1 MTMPLFLLVLCF
13 APLNAAPAPAHAWAQ
28 DPVELGR
35 LAAEQRQVAEQ
46 LRRLDALLEV
56 LQARDLEEGRE
67 DRAKLLEGARAR
79 LAEAN
84 ENGTDL
90 ATVVESLASE
100 LGALRTGNA
109 LEGQTALLATLQELL
124 DYLIQSEREE
134 RERAFEEA
142 LADRGAKLDEFASR
156 QQQLLERTRLLQE
169 QGSEDQE
176 GSSESSEENSEESN
190 SENSENSES
199 SKSENSEGEQND
211 ESADNP
217 EESAEQTQEQREE
230 AQRRLAEE
238 QAALAQEIEEFNQSQ
253 AEQLG
258 RTPES
263 SQRAEQKSR
272 EAAKELRQP
281 GAEDQ
286 PAQTPEDLEEAE
298 KKQQEALDALE
309 QARQETAAQEQQNE
323 QRKKKE
329 ALINVERSAVEIL
342 ARHEQVDSTLQALSA
357 ASNGGP
363 VPRSARARLRQASNE
378 ERDIADDAEDLLL
391 EIQLLGA
398 DAFPFYLM
406 ALVEDHRRLAGRVG
420 PPRYKLDMAT
430 EALSTGLI
438 AGWES
443 LIDAIR
449 VEQERLRKQMEEPS
463 TQPPPGQQPEDDQED
478 PLVGFAVEL
487 QLLKRMQQQITDSLE
502 RLEQQQATFAAAG
515 ISLGPEEVA
524 ELEMLLDRQAELQL
538 QFESMIAR
546 LQGADDVEEA
556 EDL

>member
-1 MTMPLFLLVLCF
+1 MTMPLFHLVLCF
-13 APLNAAPAPAHAWAQ
+13 APLTAAPAPAPAWAQ

-46 LRRLDALLEV
+46 LRRLDALLAV

-67 DRAKLLEGARAR
+67 DRAKLIAGARAR

-84 ENGTDL
+84 EQGSDL

-109 LEGQTALLATLQELL
+109 LEGQTALLTTLQELL

-142 LADRGAKLDEFASR
+142 LADRGAKLDEFTSR

-169 QGSEDQE
+169 QTAKDQE
-176 GSSESSEENSEESN
+176 AANDSSEENGEESN
-190 SENSENSES
+190 AENSES
-199 SKSENSEGEQND
+199 TEGESAEGEQND
-211 ESADNP
+211 SDSQEG
-217 EESAEQTQEQREE
+217 EESAQQTQEEREE
-230 AQRRLAEE
+230 AQRRLAED
-238 QAALAQEIEEFNQSQ
+238 QAALAQEIEEFNQTQ

-272 EAAKELRQP
+272 EAAEKLRQP

-286 PAQTPEDLEEAE
+286 PAQTPKDLEQAE
-298 KKQQEALDALE
+298 QKQQEALDALE

-329 ALINVERSAVEIL
+329 ALLNVERAAVEIL
-342 ARHEQVDSTLQALSA
+342 ARHEQVDASLRALST

-363 VPRSARARLRQASNE
+363 VPRSARARLRQAANAE
-378 ERDIADDAEDLLL
+378 QEIADDAEDLLL
-391 EIQLLGA
+391 TIQLLGA

-420 PPRYKLDMAT
+420 PPRYKLDMST

-449 VEQERLRKQMEEPS
+449 VEQERLRRQMEEPS
-463 TQPPPGQQPEDDQED
+463 TQPPPGQQPDGDKDD

-502 RLEQQQATFAAAG
+502 RLEQQQVTFAAAG
-515 ISLGPEEVA
+515 IPLGPEEVA

>member
-156 QQQLLERTRLLQE
+156 QQQMLERTRLLQE

-176 GSSESSEENSEESN
+176 GSSESSEENSEES
-190 SENSENSES
+190 
-199 SKSENSEGEQND
+199 NSEGEQND

-272 EAAKELRQP
+272 EAAEELRQP

-329 ALINVERSAVEIL
+329 ALINVERAAVEIL
-342 ARHEQVDSTLQALSA
+342 ARHEQVDSTLQGLSA

-363 VPRSARARLRQASNE
+363 VPRSARARLRQASNA

-449 VEQERLRKQMEEPS
+449 VEQERLRRQMEEPS
-463 TQPPPGQQPEDDQED
+463 VQPPPGQQPEDDQED

>member
-1 MTMPLFLLVLCF
+1 MTMPLVLLVLCF
-13 APLNAAPAPAHAWAQ
+13 TPLAAAPATAHAWAQ

-46 LRRLDALLEV
+46 LRRLDALLAV
-56 LQARDLEEGRE
+56 LQARDLEEGRK

-84 ENGTDL
+84 ENGSDL

-109 LEGQTALLATLQELL
+109 LEGQTALLCTLQELL

-142 LADRGAKLDEFASR
+142 LADRGAKLDEFTSR

-169 QGSEDQE
+169 QIAKDQGE
-176 GSSESSEENSEESN
+176 SSESSEENDEQAN
-190 SENSENSES
+190 PENAES
-199 SKSENSEGEQND
+199 SEKENAEGEQND
-211 ESADNP
+211 ANP
-217 EESAEQTQEQREE
+217 EQTEEGAEQTQEQREE

-258 RTPES
+258 RTPKS

-272 EAAKELRQP
+272 EAAEKLRQP

-286 PAQTPEDLEEAE
+286 PAQTPEDLQEAE

-309 QARQETAAQEQQNE
+309 QARQETAAQEKQNE

-329 ALINVERSAVEIL
+329 ALLDVERAAVEIL
-342 ARHEQVDSTLQALSA
+342 ARHKQVDATLHVLSSSA
-357 ASNGGP
+357 NGGP
-363 VPRSARARLRQASNE
+363 IPRSARARLRQAANA
-378 ERDIADDAEDLLL
+378 EREIADDAEDLLL
-391 EIQLLGA
+391 TIQLLGA

-420 PPRYKLDMAT
+420 PPRYKLDMST

-449 VEQERLRKQMEEPS
+449 VEQERLRRQMEEEPS
-463 TQPPPGQQPEDDQED
+463 VQPPPGQQPDEDKED

-515 ISLGPEEVA
+515 IPLGPEEVA

-546 LQGADDVEEA
+546 LQGADDAEEA

>member
-1 MTMPLFLLVLCF
+1 MPLFLLVLCF

-156 QQQLLERTRLLQE
+156 QQQMLERTRLLQE

-176 GSSESSEENSEESN
+176 GSSESSEENSEES
-190 SENSENSES
+190 
-199 SKSENSEGEQND
+199 NSEGEQND

-272 EAAKELRQP
+272 EAAEELRQP

-329 ALINVERSAVEIL
+329 ALINVERAAVEIL
-342 ARHEQVDSTLQALSA
+342 ARHEQVDSTLQGLSA

-363 VPRSARARLRQASNE
+363 VPRSARARLRQASNA

-449 VEQERLRKQMEEPS
+449 VEQERLRRQMEEPS
-463 TQPPPGQQPEDDQED
+463 VQPPPGQQPEDDQED